1 MTKKQGLLLVAVV
14 GFIIALLFFI
24 VFSER
29 GLADFNMMKKER
41 DRIQDQNRQIVQD
54 NLDLGVEIDRLK
66 NDPTYIES
74 VARKDFGMIYGLTDA
89 ANVVVG
95 NEVEIE
101 LTILA
106 EKQ

>member
-1 MTKKQGLLLVAVV
+1 MTKKQGVLVATVV
-14 GFIIALLFFI
+14 CFIVALLFFI

-41 DRIQDQNRQIVQD
+41 DRIHGQNRQIVQE

-74 VARKDFGMIYGLTDA
+74 VARKDFGMIGQDEI
-89 ANVVVG
+89 VV
-95 NEVEIE
+95 
-101 LTILA
+101 
-106 EKQ
+106 KPQRPPDR

>member
-1 MTKKQGLLLVAVV
+1 MTKKQGLLLAAVV

-74 VARKDFGMIYGLTDA
+74 VARKDFGMIGADE
-89 ANVVVG
+89 VVVKPQRAP
-95 NEVEIE
+95 ER
-101 LTILA
+101 
-106 EKQ
+106 

>member
-1 MTKKQGLLLVAVV
+1 MTKIQGLLLVAVV
-14 GFIIALLFFI
+14 CFIIALLFFI

-66 NDPTYIES
+66 NDPKYIES
-74 VARKDFGMIYGLTDA
+74 VARKDFGMIGQDEI
-89 ANVVVG
+89 VV
-95 NEVEIE
+95 
-101 LTILA
+101 
-106 EKQ
+106 KPQRPPDR